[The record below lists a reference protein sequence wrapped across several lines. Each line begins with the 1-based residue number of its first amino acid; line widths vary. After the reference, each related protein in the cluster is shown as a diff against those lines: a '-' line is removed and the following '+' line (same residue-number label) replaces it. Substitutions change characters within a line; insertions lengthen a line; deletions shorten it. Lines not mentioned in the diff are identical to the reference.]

1 VNAAAVAPAITA
13 QPSNQTVT
21 AGQTATFGITATGT
35 APLSYQWQKNGLN
48 IAGATSA
55 SYTTPATTTADSGTT
70 FDVVVSNS
78 VGTATSN
85 PATLT
90 VNAQTSAGN
99 PTCGISGDSS
109 NHIPTDWNTFT
120 PPGKGQ
126 SYVDPT
132 FGCTVTRI
140 TDASKDV
147 WTGSFYL
154 PLIMG
159 YATVSPFNADDTRLL
174 LVDGWQRYFITDL
187 IGNIVVPEGNMPVM
201 NQTWIMWDAANPSVF
216 YYTLGNSMMKG
227 TISGSTVSASTIHQ
241 FTEYPAINFMAE
253 TDVSEDGAHVVI
265 ISGDTS
271 GSSPENIFDYNFAT
285 NTKGPVYTTSC
296 VGSVGLLE
304 NNCLHKLIQTADH
317 NVIIQFSADGTGPE
331 NGNRLWAGAYPLPHL
346 QDTTD
351 HLDSGYDLN
360 GNVVFLEVGNSYI
373 LSGESNPCPS
383 GWGLDVRQV
392 YNPSSA
398 VCLFD
403 NPPAYHVGY
412 RGSAQQPWAGVSFFD
427 GRSSSPE
434 WFDNNASYTGPTSS
448 TWLVYEDEIIVA
460 RVDANNSAS
469 QIYRVARAYSRSD
482 EDFYAQP
489 HAAISHDGRYL
500 AFNSNMAYA
509 HSGCPANFQTTGGC
523 TDVYVVKV
531 K

>member
-1 VNAAAVAPAITA
+1 
-13 QPSNQTVT
+13 
-21 AGQTATFGITATGT
+21 
-35 APLSYQWQKNGLN
+35 
-48 IAGATSA
+48 
-55 SYTTPATTTADSGTT
+55 
-70 FDVVVSNS
+70 

-531 K
+531 R